1 MLALLPVVQTVAP
14 NFKLRGSLSMIST
27 QQKIFSLF
35 HFFERT
41 LFSMPTNS
49 LVIYYLIAWKNMM
62 GYATIKRFLTAQ
74 MFQITPKIFK
84 PRSCLWLVAVKNHFV
99 SNDVQ
104 TFSENCEKNMTGT
117 IFPGHVSITLA
128 RNFHFVAFITFS
140 AGQKWSFSHI
150 FCNRKH

>member
-1 MLALLPVVQTVAP
+1 
-14 NFKLRGSLSMIST
+14 
-27 QQKIFSLF
+27 
-35 HFFERT
+35 
-41 LFSMPTNS
+41 
-49 LVIYYLIAWKNMM
+49 MM

-74 MFQITPKIFK
+74 MFQITLKIFK
-84 PRSCLWLVAVKNHFV
+84 PRSCLWLVAVKNPFV

-140 AGQKWSFSHI
+140 AGQSVSLSQFLFVIENIGFAQLIKTLLFYSTFFYRESCLDMFRLQI
-150 FCNRKH
+150 LL